1 MGCDIHLYIEYKSKK
16 YKSKM
21 VEFDGYKYSWH
32 DFGKCINP
40 GRNYALFALMAD
52 VRNYDGQLP
61 VIVKPRGM
69 PDDAGYYS
77 SDDNC
82 IYISENT
89 YEGERTVTMEHAK
102 RWVESGS
109 SKFINNQQGE
119 PKWVTNPDHHSHSWL
134 TTSEFETIINK
145 YLELET
151 GWHKRRVDEH
161 NKMVAKKDIQPGDY
175 AYDLPAM
182 NIEPQY
188 QVVLASLKRFEE
200 LGYDARIVFWFD
212 N

>member
-16 YKSKM
+16 PRY
-21 VEFDGYKYSWH
+21 DGRESTWR
-32 DFGKCINP
+32 DFGQRINP

-77 SDDNC
+77 SYDNC

-89 YEGERTVTMEHAK
+89 YNGERTVTMEHAK

-119 PKWVTNPDHHSHSWL
+119 PKWVTNPDGHSHSWL
-134 TTSEFETIINK
+134 NTSEFETVINK
-145 YLELET
+145 YLELEA
-151 GWHKRRVDEH
+151 GWHKERVDTH
-161 NKMVAKKDIQPGDY
+161 NKMVEMVAKENIQPSSWIY
-175 AYDLPAM
+175 APPTTND
-182 NIEPQY
+182 EPQY
-188 QVVLASLKRFEE
+188 QVVLASMKGFEE
-200 LGYDARIVFWFD
+200 IGYDARIVFWFD